1 MEFPT
6 VHLIYIL
13 YVQNLS
19 IKIPF
24 FYQKRIF
31 FFLYKYTPKQFYS
44 IIINHST
51 IL

>member
-1 MEFPT
+1 M
-6 VHLIYIL
+6 VHLTYIS

-31 FFLYKYTPKQFYS
+31 SFLYKYAPKQFHS